1 MELKTGKLIINS
13 HTPRISLD
21 PFWNCQDLVDSTL
34 PWKVSPVIIP
44 EQVRLLYVQCFK
56 KLDNTGCRVFKSD
69 SGKIRG
75 ILVHPRLNAGADLG
89 CRNPTYTD

>member
-13 HTPRISLD
+13 HTLLISSDL
-21 PFWNCQDLVDSTL
+21 FWNCPVVVDSTL
-34 PWKVSPVIIP
+34 PWKVSPVVIP
-44 EQVRLLYVQCFK
+44 ERVRLLYVQCFEE
-56 KLDNTGCRVFKSD
+56 LHNTGCGVFRSD
-69 SGKIRG
+69 SGKVGG